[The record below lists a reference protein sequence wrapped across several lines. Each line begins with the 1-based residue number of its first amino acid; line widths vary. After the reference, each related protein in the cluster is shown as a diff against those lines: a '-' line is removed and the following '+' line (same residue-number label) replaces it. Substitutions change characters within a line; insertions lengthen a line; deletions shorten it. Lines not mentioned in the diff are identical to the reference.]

1 MTTHASHHK
10 PYVPDETSMR
20 EFTWPSVIVGAVLGI
35 VFGASSLYLVLKVGM
50 TVSASIPIAVLSI
63 TLFRLFSTLTGARRS
78 TILENNI
85 VQTTGSAGESIAFGV
100 GVTIPALMILG
111 YEMDAARVLVVS
123 SLGGLLGVLMMIP
136 LRRAFI
142 VKQHGKLPYP
152 EGTACAD
159 VLIVGEQGGSSAK
172 TVFTGFGVAAVYKV
186 LMSGLRLWKDT
197 PERMITFFKGAA
209 ISGEVAPELL
219 GVGYIIGTKISC
231 VMVAGGVLA
240 SWVLIPAIKLF
251 GDGLAAPLFPA
262 TKLIHDMSPAEIWK
276 SYVLYIGA
284 GAVAAG
290 GIISLFQ
297 ALPTILSSLKSGL
310 SDILAGGSTKA
321 AKSNARTENDLP
333 NWVVVA
339 GSAGLVVAIAA
350 TPSLGLGFGF
360 KGFLGAILIVLFGFL
375 FVTVSSRLTG
385 EIGSSSNPISGMT
398 VATLLLTCL
407 IFVLMS
413 KLDPSG
419 GWVGKGARLTALS
432 IAAIVCIAASN
443 GGTTSQ
449 DLKTGYLV
457 GATPRY
463 QQLGLLVG
471 ALSSALVIGLTL
483 LLLNDASTVYAKRD
497 FPAISAPVSELTQV
511 ESLKGA
517 DAAFDS
523 KAYKVWHVGEGEVE
537 GLPQGKYL
545 VDETGGVKY
554 LVDPGINGV
563 ETKRL
568 DGSTVLKYNAPK
580 ARLMSLII
588 DGILTNKL
596 PWGLVLLGVGIALVL
611 ELCQVPSLPFAVGV
625 YLPLSS
631 STPIFVGGLMRWLA
645 DRWTKKSEAE
655 SDMSPGVLFSSGYI
669 AGGAIAG
676 IIVALLTLSPSLSNS
691 MDFSESFGAL
701 AQSDLTSLTAFGLLT
716 LLLLLAGGE
725 KWLSHKTAKHRG

>member
-1 MTTHASHHK
+1 MSTAKHTDAHK
-10 PYVPDETSMR
+10 PYVADHVKME
-20 EFTWPSVIVGAVLGI
+20 EYTWPAVFVGAVLGI

-63 TLFRLFSTLTGARRS
+63 TLFRLFSKLTGFRQT
-78 TILENNI
+78 TILENNM
-85 VQTTGSAGESIAFGV
+85 VQTVGSAGESIAFGV
-100 GVTIPALMILG
+100 GVTMPALMILG
-111 YEMDAARVLVVS
+111 YEMDAARVLIVS

-142 VKQHGKLPYP
+142 VKQHGVLPYP

-172 TVFTGFGVAAVYKV
+172 TVFTGFGIAAVYKI
-186 LMSGLRLWKDT
+186 LMSGFKLWNDT
-197 PERMITFFKGAA
+197 PERMLTFFKGAA
-209 ISGEVAPELL
+209 ISAEVAPELV

-251 GDGLAAPLFPA
+251 GDGLTSPLFPA

-276 SYVLYIGA
+276 SYILYIGA
-284 GAVAAG
+284 GAVATG
-290 GIISLFQ
+290 GIISLVQ
-297 ALPTILSSLKSGL
+297 ALPTIFSSLKSGL
-310 SDILAGGSTKA
+310 KDILAGGV
-321 AKSNARTENDLP
+321 AKSSGPKLRTDDDLP
-333 NWVVVA
+333 NSVVVV
-339 GSAGLVVAIAA
+339 GSIALVFLIAA
-350 TPSLGLGFGF
+350 APGLGLGFGF
-360 KGFLGAILIVLFGFL
+360 KGIIGAILIVLFGFL

-407 IFVLMS
+407 IFVLLS
-413 KLDPSG
+413 HFDPNG

-449 DLKTGYLV
+449 DLKTGFLV

-471 ALSSALVIGLTL
+471 ALTSALVIGLTL
-483 LLLNDASTVYAKRD
+483 ILLNNASTTYARRD
-497 FPAISAPVSELTQV
+497 FPAIHAPTDLAVSEG
-511 ESLKGA
+511 LKGS
-517 DAAFDS
+517 DS
-523 KAYKVWHVGEGEVE
+523 AIDSATYKVWHVGEGEVE
-537 GLPQGKYL
+537 GLPQGRYL
-545 VDETGGVKY
+545 VDDKGQIKY

-568 DGSTVLKYNAPK
+568 DGTSVLKYNAPK

-588 DGILTNKL
+588 DGILTSKL

-631 STPIFVGGLMRWLA
+631 STPIFVGGMMRWVA
-645 DRWTKKSEAE
+645 DRWTKKTEAE
-655 SDMSPGVLFSSGYI
+655 ADMSPGVLFSSGYI

-676 IIVALLTLSPSLSNS
+676 IIVALVTMSPKISRAFDLSEKFPRVA
-691 MDFSESFGAL
+691 G
-701 AQSDLTSLTAFGLLT
+701 SDLTSALAFGVLT
-716 LLLLLAGGE
+716 VLLLLVGGE
-725 KWLSHKTAKHRG
+725 KWLAEKKKRA